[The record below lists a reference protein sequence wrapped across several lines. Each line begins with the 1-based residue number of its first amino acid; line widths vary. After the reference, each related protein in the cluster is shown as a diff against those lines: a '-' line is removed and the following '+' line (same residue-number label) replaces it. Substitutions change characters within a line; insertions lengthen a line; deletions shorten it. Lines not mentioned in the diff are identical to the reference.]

1 MSPEAWITL
10 ISAVIGGLFTL
21 TCLICAAAW
30 WMSALYSRVGHIQ
43 TNTQTTNT
51 KLDTLTERV
60 DGDVRDLRHDVTDL
74 QIRMVQVE
82 GQVDTE
88 AE

>member
-1 MSPEAWITL
+1 MSPEAILGIITL
-10 ISAVIGGLFTL
+10 CL
-21 TCLICAAAW
+21 TALGLICAAAW
-30 WMSALYSRVGHIQ
+30 WMSALYSSVGHIQ

-60 DGDVRDLRHDVTDL
+60 DGDVRELRHDVTDL

-82 GQVDTE
+82 SAIDTE

>member
-1 MSPEAWITL
+1 
-10 ISAVIGGLFTL
+10 
-21 TCLICAAAW
+21 
-30 WMSALYSRVGHIQ
+30 MSALYSRVGHIQ